1 MRFKEFK
8 FKHIMIMIAFAI
20 GLIFLF
26 VYIKPIWGVLSMI
39 FKVLTPIIYGLVIAY
54 LLNYPY
60 KLFHD
65 TFFKKMGTKT
75 KWLLK
80 VKKPLSMTLS
90 YLIVLGI
97 ITYLIVILVPELT
110 KSINTLIKNLPSYGQ
125 TLLKE
130 IDNIVKFFEE
140 KFNYNLSDGNIYD
153 TIVKFVTGDSVGDF
167 IKDTASSLLPAA
179 YTTAVSIGTGL
190 YNWVIGLI
198 ISIYVLASRDKL
210 LSQFRRFILA
220 YTPAKFHIRFFKF
233 TRICN
238 EKCGKYIV
246 GKIIDSTIIG
256 VICFIG
262 LSIFKFDYALLIS
275 VIVGVTNMIPFF
287 GPIIGAVPCA
297 FLLLIINPME
307 ALWFVVFIIGLQQFD
322 GNILGP
328 KILGETVG
336 ISGFWIL
343 VSVLIGGGLFGVPG
357 MILAV
362 PVFAVIYTLIEE
374 GVELRERKKAVKV
387 RLAQQKTSAAETEAD
402 AEPNGSTD
410 SSVKNAQNP
419 LQSEDKN
426 V

>member
-1 MRFKEFK
+1 
-8 FKHIMIMIAFAI
+8 MIMIAFAI
-20 GLIFLF
+20 ALIFLF
-26 VYIKPIWGVLSMI
+26 VYIKPIWNVVSTIL
-39 FKVLTPIIYGLVIAY
+39 KVLTPIIYGLVIAY
-54 LLNYPY
+54 LLNYPF

-65 TFFKKMGTKT
+65 KAFKKMGTKH

-80 VKKPLSMTLS
+80 VKKPLAMTLS
-90 YLIVLGI
+90 YIIVFGI

-110 KSINTLIKNLPSYGQ
+110 KSVNLLVKNLPSYGQ

-130 IDNIVKFFEE
+130 INNVVAFFEE
-140 KFNYNLSDGNIYD
+140 KFNYNLTDGDIYT
-153 TIVKFVTGDSVGDF
+153 TIVKFITGDSISDF
-167 IKDTASSLLPAA
+167 VKDTASSLLPAA
-179 YTTAVSIGTGL
+179 YTTAVSIGTTL

-210 LSQFRRFILA
+210 LSQFRRTVLA
-220 YTPAKFHIRFFKF
+220 YTPAKFHLRFFKF
-233 TRICN
+233 TKICN

-297 FLLLIINPME
+297 FLLLIINPIE
-307 ALWFVVFIIGLQQFD
+307 AFWFVVFIIVLQQFD

-328 KILGETVG
+328 KILGESVG

-343 VSVLIGGGLFGVPG
+343 VSVLIGGGLFGVTG

-362 PVFAVIYTLIEE
+362 PVFAVFYTLIEE
-374 GVELRERKKAVKV
+374 GVALRERKKAVKV
-387 RLAQQKTSAAETEAD
+387 KLASQNKAEEESD
-402 AEPNGSTD
+402 D
-410 SSVKNAQNP
+410 SKNSSSSSSKDEQSSLQN
-419 LQSEDKN
+419 EEKN

>member
-1 MRFKEFK
+1 MRFKELK
-8 FKHIMIMIAFAI
+8 FKHILIMIAFAI
-20 GLIFLF
+20 GLIFFF
-26 VYIKPIWGVLSMI
+26 VYIKPIWQVLLTVFTVLS
-39 FKVLTPIIYGLVIAY
+39 PIIYGLAIAY

-65 TFFKKMGTKT
+65 KAFKKMGFKH

-80 VKKPLSMTLS
+80 VKKPLAMTLS
-90 YLIVLGI
+90 YIIVLGVLV
-97 ITYLIVILVPELT
+97 YLIVILVPELT
-110 KSINTLIKNLPSYGQ
+110 KSVNLLVNNLPAYNSK
-125 TLLKE
+125 LVE
-130 IDNIVKFFEE
+130 VINNIVAFLEDR
-140 KFNYNLSDGNIYD
+140 FNYNLSDGDIYN
-153 TIVKFVTGDSVGDF
+153 TIIKFITGNSTSEF
-167 IKDTASSLLPAA
+167 IKNTVSNLLPGALNA
-179 YTTAVSIGTGL
+179 AVSFGKGL
-190 YNWVIGLI
+190 YNWIIGFI
-198 ISIYVLASRDKL
+198 ISIYLLASRDKL
-210 LSQFRRFILA
+210 LRQFRRAVLA
-220 YTPAKFHIRFFKF
+220 YTPAKFHTRFFKF
-233 TRICN
+233 TTICN

-262 LSIFKFDYALLIS
+262 LSIFKFDYSLLIS

-297 FLLLIINPME
+297 FLLLIIDPIE
-307 ALWFVVFIIGLQQFD
+307 ALWFVVFIFGLQQFD

-343 VSVLIGGGLFGVPG
+343 VSVIIGGGLFGVPG

-374 GVELRERKKAVKV
+374 GVEVRERKKAAKAK
-387 RLAQQKTSAAETEAD
+387 LLSEQNDEEEEALS
-402 AEPNGSTD
+402 EGSTN

-419 LQSEDKN
+419 LQNEDKN